1 MDSPGVDPQKSNQ
14 LIEEKMQKTVK
25 DFTLVK
31 AQLQRIVADRN
42 EMVTELYDQIPLE
55 QNVLNSVTLNLKVK
69 TAGKLAPLKINF

>member
-1 MDSPGVDPQKSNQ
+1 M
-14 LIEEKMQKTVK
+14 
-25 DFTLVK
+25 
-31 AQLQRIVADRN
+31 ADRN